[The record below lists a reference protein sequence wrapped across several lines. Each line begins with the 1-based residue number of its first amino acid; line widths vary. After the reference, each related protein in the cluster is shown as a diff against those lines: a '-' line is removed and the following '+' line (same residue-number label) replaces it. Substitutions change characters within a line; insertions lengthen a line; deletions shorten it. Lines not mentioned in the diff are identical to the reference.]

1 MELLW
6 FGSGK
11 GVWRCFVP
19 GFGVPLPDW
28 LDKHVNSMNS
38 LPQKQYSWLSVLCL
52 EWENSPGASYLTV
65 GMDVW
70 RSFARLLKLSRLV
83 KKHLD
88 YNLLPFLHTCLQYQ
102 KINCV
107 INIFT
112 TGTETIAEGG
122 DRVGELARRL
132 TWPIRTMNKHFWW
145 FWFQTYNW
153 MYSFG
158 DVQECIRAC
167 LSVLWQSQKEGTN

>member
-1 MELLW
+1 
-6 FGSGK
+6 
-11 GVWRCFVP
+11 
-19 GFGVPLPDW
+19 
-28 LDKHVNSMNS
+28 
-38 LPQKQYSWLSVLCL
+38 
-52 EWENSPGASYLTV
+52 
-65 GMDVW
+65 MDVW

-132 TWPIRTMNKHFWW
+132 TWPIRTMN
-145 FWFQTYNW
+145 
-153 MYSFG
+153 
-158 DVQECIRAC
+158 
-167 LSVLWQSQKEGTN
+167 